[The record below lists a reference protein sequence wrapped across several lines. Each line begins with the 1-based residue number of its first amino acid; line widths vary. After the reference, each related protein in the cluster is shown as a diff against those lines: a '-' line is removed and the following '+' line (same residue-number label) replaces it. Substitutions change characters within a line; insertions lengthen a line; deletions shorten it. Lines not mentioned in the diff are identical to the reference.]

1 MFPFRGSKPNI
12 FVDFSAD
19 AKTDFGK
26 ATPAAKAAEP
36 DKTCLIKFLLFTFEA
51 MAINGWFNEQQ

>member
-1 MFPFRGSKPNI
+1 MLPFKACETGILMDS
-12 FVDFSAD
+12 FTD
-19 AKTDFGK
+19 AITDFGK

-51 MAINGWFNEQQ
+51 MAINGWFNKQQ